1 MKEAKPQKKLFFNR
15 LMLAFLA
22 AIFTI
27 STVNAQVKS
36 VTGVVKDA
44 LGETIIGAS
53 VIVKGTKAATITNV
67 DGAYNL
73 NVPSEGKVLVVS
85 YIGMESQEV
94 PIKGTVINVTL
105 QSVDKSLDE
114 VVVIGYGTAKR
125 KDITGSIS
133 SVKAEEL
140 ASIPVS
146 SVAEAISGKL
156 AGVQVTTTE
165 GSPDADR

>member
-27 STVNAQVKS
+27 SAVNAQVKS

-94 PIKGTVINVTL
+94 PIRGNVINVTL
-105 QSVDKSLDE
+105 QNVDQSLDE
-114 VVVIGYGTAKR
+114 VVVLGYGTQKKR
-125 KDITGSIS
+125 DLTGS
-133 SVKAEEL
+133 
-140 ASIPVS
+140 VS
-146 SVAEAISGKL
+146 SVSEK
-156 AGVQVTTTE
+156 
-165 GSPDADR
+165 D